1 MQVSTV
7 DDEPMVVGP
16 DEGAAPGAAPGPSG
30 GEAPTP
36 EASHRV
42 IGPRIAGGVLV
53 AVGLLLLVNA
63 IQGATESGATGSGVT
78 LGGPRLAPLVVAGG
92 WVVLAAIYF
101 VQQLVRPDGPRIR
114 VRTPLLLIAVLV
126 GYALVLKYTVVGY
139 VIATTVF
146 FVAAARLLSVRPWR
160 EVVVR
165 DVAVAAGLSLG
176 VYLAF
181 TRLLGIALPS
191 GVLPL

>member
-1 MQVSTV
+1 V
-7 DDEPMVVGP
+7 DDEPLVVDP

-30 GEAPTP
+30 GGVQTP

-42 IGPRIAGGVLV
+42 IGPRVAGGVLV

-63 IQGATESGATGSGVT
+63 IQGATESGATESGVT
-78 LGGPRLAPLVVAGG
+78 LGGPRLAPLIVAGG

-101 VQQLVRPDGPRIR
+101 VQQLVHPDGPRIR

-146 FVAAARLLSVRPWR
+146 FVAGARRLSGRPGG
-160 EVVVR
+160 VGGGGV
-165 DVAVAAGLSLG
+165 VAVAAGRSLG